1 MAKTIYVI
9 KLSEEER
16 CKLQAIIEDD
26 KETDRARTRAQIL
39 LLSDTSLKEKEY
51 TVQELETMIGTTHTT
66 IMTTRETY
74 AKSGLEAAV
83 FRKHRTIP
91 SDKQEY
97 RNSVANQI
105 MQIRNEIPPDGK
117 KSWSLRMLCLEAEK
131 RGIVDKISRT
141 TLMRMLNEIEQQ

>member
-1 MAKTIYVI
+1 MAKTIYLI

-16 CKLQAIIEDD
+16 CKLQAIIEND
-26 KETDRARTRAQIL
+26 KETERARTRAQIL
-39 LLSDTSLKEKEY
+39 LLSDTSIKEKEY
-51 TVQELETMIGTTHTT
+51 TVQELETIIGTTHTT

-91 SDKQEY
+91 ADKQEF

-105 MQIRNEIPPDGK
+105 LQIRNEIPPDGR

-131 RGIVDKISRT
+131 RGIVEKISRT
-141 TLMRMLNEIEQQ
+141 TLMRMMKEIEQ